1 MVLNGRKLCFPKK
14 SSAPF
19 PLLPAL
25 LSLRNPDSSSR
36 LRTVPTKPTMPLFD
50 IHVTKEFKSCDE
62 GSNFA
67 SKHAAVILPM
77 DMAEHSQPLS
87 LLSGMISRTSFNLWT
102 DRLGTTHPAIL
113 LEYLRHAWG
122 IWGLFSENPQEARLL
137 QLYKPQQVACKSQRN
152 LRSAANLS
160 YCGVNPR
167 QLYSDPAK
175 DYITSTFLIFPF
187 RLLLFQFF
195 SASRK
200 GRGIGWI

>member
-1 MVLNGRKLCFPKK
+1 
-14 SSAPF
+14 
-19 PLLPAL
+19 
-25 LSLRNPDSSSR
+25 
-36 LRTVPTKPTMPLFD
+36 MPLFD

-160 YCGVNPR
+160 IVG
-167 QLYSDPAK
+167 
-175 DYITSTFLIFPF
+175 
-187 RLLLFQFF
+187 
-195 SASRK
+195 
-200 GRGIGWI
+200 